1 MKPFKTCPGCNSDF
15 KRFEAG
21 NLFMESCKKAC
32 TNSAVQCEEHNCPIQ
47 FRQQFK
53 ASFEGEL
60 TSIQFYTKHFN
71 IHHHTA
77 DDGIFPNM
85 THIYTRHFPR
95 GASTMAPIF
104 RVPDLTIDFNKV
116 EELDKKYF
124 TLSLF
129 I

>member
-15 KRFEAG
+15 KRFESG
-21 NLFMESCKKAC
+21 LLFMESCEKAC
-32 TNSAVQCEEHNCPIQ
+32 TNSADYCKEHDCPIQ

-60 TSIQFYTKHFN
+60 TSVQFYTKHFH
-71 IHHHTA
+71 IYSHTGN
-77 DDGIFPNM
+77 DGLFPNI

-95 GASTMAPIF
+95 GASTMAPVFKVNNLI
-104 RVPDLTIDFNKV
+104 IDFDKI

-129 I
+129 L